1 MGPGEARAGHA
12 ISVVVAD
19 DEPHVVDYLR
29 TVLRLEG
36 FDVAGVGLDADT
48 AVQLAHH
55 LRPDVA
61 LLDLRMPGGGL
72 EAARL
77 IGSLSPT
84 TRIVIFSSA
93 ADEPDLLPLLRAG
106 IDGYVIKG
114 SSPDRLADA
123 IRSAVAGTTYLDPTV
138 NRFAMDQLAG
148 RLHAE
153 EQDALQQMRRRERV
167 ARAISATAYRIV
179 VQPIVDLATGEVR
192 AVEALTRFTD
202 RPPRH
207 PADWFDDA
215 DGAGLRVPLELA
227 LASAAVGDL
236 DDLRTDLAI
245 AVNFSPITV
254 VSGRLAEILT
264 RAPLGRVIIEVTE
277 HAPVA
282 DYDALNAAL
291 APWRLGGVRLAVDD
305 AGGGYA
311 SFAHILNLS
320 PDLIKLDTSLT
331 HDIHADR
338 QRQALARALIAYANE
353 MDVLVVAEG
362 IETTAE
368 LAELHGLGV
377 HLGQGFHIGRPR
389 PLDEQPELQA
399 VTVRGLRDRPV
410 PDEIDLRTAEQV
422 LDDIERRRS

>member
-1 MGPGEARAGHA
+1 MEAVERVGRA

-19 DEPHVVDYLR
+19 DEPHVVEYLG

-36 FDVAGVGLDADT
+36 FDVAGTGLDADS
-48 AVQLAHH
+48 AVQLVHR

-77 IGSLSPT
+77 IGSLNPS

-106 IDGYVIKG
+106 IDGYVVKG
-114 SSPDRLADA
+114 CSPERLADA
-123 IRSAVAGTTYLDPTV
+123 IRSAAEGHSYLDPSV
-138 NRFAMDQLAG
+138 NRFAMDQLAD

-153 EQDALQQMRRRERV
+153 EQDALQQMRRRDRIS
-167 ARAISATAYRIV
+167 RAIATSAYRIV
-179 VQPIVDLATGEVR
+179 HQPIVELPTGEVR

-202 RPPRH
+202 RPHRP
-207 PADWFDDA
+207 PIEWFEDA
-215 DGAGLRVPLELA
+215 DRAGLRVPLELA
-227 LASAAVGDL
+227 VANAAIA
-236 DDLRTDLAI
+236 DLAI
-245 AVNFSPITV
+245 LRADLSVAVNLSPVTI
-254 VSGRLAEILT
+254 VSGRLPEILT
-264 RAPLGRVIIEVTE
+264 GVAFDRLIIEVTE
-277 HAPVA
+277 HAPVE
-282 DYDALNAAL
+282 DYAPLNAAL
-291 APWRLGGVRLAVDD
+291 AHWRRNGVRLAVDD

-320 PDLIKLDTSLT
+320 PDLIKLDITLT

-338 QRQALARALIAYANE
+338 QRQALARALIAYADE
-353 MDVLVVAEG
+353 MEVSVVAEG

-377 HLGQGFHIGRPR
+377 HLGQGFHVGRPR
-389 PLDEQPELQA
+389 PLDEQPDLLA
-399 VTVRGLRDRPV
+399 ATGRGPRVLV
-410 PDEIDLRTAEQV
+410 LPDEVDLRSAEVV
-422 LDDIERRRS
+422 LDDIEHHRS